1 MRNEVV
7 SLPKIKLN
15 WSDWYSVD
23 ALKEDE
29 RKSKIK
35 IPNHSGVYE
44 VRDEFENILH
54 IGRASN
60 LRHRIRQALVKGK
73 SKHSTRER
81 MLKDKVD
88 FKKLKIRWAK
98 TEYPN
103 AVEEYL
109 HKKHKKIFGV
119 LPKYSKVT

>member
-1 MRNEVV
+1 MKEIVK
-7 SLPKIKLN
+7 LPQIKLN
-15 WSDWYSVD
+15 WSRWYSFDELRED
-23 ALKEDE
+23 A

-35 IPNHSGVYE
+35 IPDLSGVYE
-44 VRDEFENILH
+44 VRDKSGNVLH

-81 MLKDKVD
+81 MLKDNID
-88 FKKLKIRWAK
+88 FKNLKIRWAR
-98 TEYPN
+98 TDYPN

-109 HKKHKKIFGV
+109 HKKHKKIFNS